1 MNKGVTLGQYLP
13 GDSFI
18 HRLDPRIKILLTI
31 VFMVTIFYVDGFLG
45 YGAMLLGVSAIVVVA
60 DIPLKRLI
68 RGLRPILWIL
78 IITFIIN
85 VLTTPGQPK
94 WTFWIFK
101 ISESGLYKAL
111 FIAIRIMMLVVG
123 TSVLTLTTSPMAL
136 TDGLEA
142 LLKPLSV
149 IRFPVHAL
157 SMMISIALRFIP
169 TLFDEADKIVR
180 AQKARGADF
189 ESGNILSRAKAMI
202 PLMVPLFLNAFH
214 RAEELGTAMEARCY
228 RGGEGRTRL
237 NPLRLKRCDLI
248 TLTAV
253 TAGLVM
259 IAYLL

>member
-45 YGAMLLGVSAIVVVA
+45 YGAMLLGVAAIVVVA

-149 IRFPVHAL
+149 IRFPAHAL

-248 TLTAV
+248 TLTAA